1 VVTVSLRA
9 ATAADTRAI
18 GRALA
23 PLFRAGDAV
32 VLTGEL
38 GAGKTTFVQGVADGL
53 GVDGTVSSPTFVL
66 VKEYVGRLTVA
77 HADIYRLERVQDV
90 VDLGLDEIADGEALL
105 LVEWGD
111 AVEELLP
118 DDRLRIELTGEDP
131 TGVDESRRIEV
142 EAVGS
147 GWSGRAD
154 ELSAVLA
161 PWEVAA

>member
-18 GRALA
+18 GRAMA

-53 GVDGTVSSPTFVL
+53 GVDDTVSSPTFVL

-154 ELSAVLA
+154 VLSAVLA

>member
-53 GVDGTVSSPTFVL
+53 GVDDTVSSPTFVL

>member
-1 VVTVSLRA
+1 MVTVSLRA

-53 GVDGTVSSPTFVL
+53 GVDETVSSPTFVL

>member
-1 VVTVSLRA
+1 VTAITLRA

-38 GAGKTTFVQGVADGL
+38 GAGKTTLVQGVAEGL
-53 GVDGTVSSPTFVL
+53 GVDDTVSSPTFVL

-77 HADIYRLERVQDV
+77 HADVYRLERVQDV
-90 VDLGLDEIADGEALL
+90 VDLGLEEIADGQALL

-118 DDRLRIELTGEDP
+118 GDRLRVELTGEDP
-131 TGVDESRRIEV
+131 AGVDESRRIVV

-147 GWSGRAD
+147 GWSGRTG
-154 ELSAVLA
+154 ELYAALA
-161 PWEVAA
+161 PWEAAA

>member
-1 VVTVSLRA
+1 MVTVSLRA

-53 GVDGTVSSPTFVL
+53 GVDDTVSSPTFVL

>member
-1 VVTVSLRA
+1 VAITLRA

-38 GAGKTTFVQGVADGL
+38 GAGKTTFVQGVAEGL
-53 GVDGTVSSPTFVL
+53 GVDDTVSSPTFVL
-66 VKEYVGRLTVA
+66 VKEYVGRLAVV
-77 HADIYRLERVQDV
+77 HADVYRLERVQDV
-90 VDLGLDEIADGEALL
+90 VDLGLDEIAHGQGLL

-111 AVEELLP
+111 AVEDLLP
-118 DDRLRIELTGEDP
+118 DDRLRVELTGEDP
-131 TGVDESRRIEV
+131 AGMDESRRIEIQ
-142 EAVGS
+142 AVGL

-154 ELSAVLA
+154 DLVRVLS
-161 PWEVAA
+161 PWEVPA